1 MLGLMDLG
9 FELSFVR
16 VVLCC
21 VVMRVVFLTLDFS
34 NPHLCKNTFYCN
46 IQDKKQRQRQRQD
59 IRPTALHTKTQ
70 VMLLYNM
77 DFKKSSLVPG

>member
-1 MLGLMDLG
+1 VLGLMDLG

-16 VVLCC
+16 VVLSC
-21 VVMRVVFLTLDFS
+21 VVIRGVFLTLDFS

-46 IQDKKQRQRQRQD
+46 IQDKRQRQRQRQD

-70 VMLLYNM
+70 VMLLYSK
-77 DFKKSSLVPG
+77 DLKKSSLVPG